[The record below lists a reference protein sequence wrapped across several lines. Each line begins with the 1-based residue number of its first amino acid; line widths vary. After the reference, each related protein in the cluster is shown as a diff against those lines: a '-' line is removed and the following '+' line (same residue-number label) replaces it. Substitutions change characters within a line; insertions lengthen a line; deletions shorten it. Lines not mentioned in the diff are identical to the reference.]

1 MERILLIKENL
12 NCTEEYA
19 KRISN
24 VQCSYSVLI
33 YRLSLIIDEYN
44 TLLYM
49 ASSGLENTLTYN
61 CILEKIMMDITTVFD
76 LKNKGNMLV
85 ETWNNILLSK
95 SQLSEKHLSYTINK
109 YYFTDTN
116 NKIKIPESRR
126 ACLEEKYRND
136 ELISIFKLR
145 NNMIAHNNPPEITI
159 KKISSINSAFNINE
173 LCEDIKIIYKE
184 LLINMKY

>member
-12 NCTEEYA
+12 TYTEEYT
-19 KRISN
+19 KQISN

-76 LKNKGNMLV
+76 VKSKGNMLV

-95 SQLSEKHLSYTINK
+95 AQLNNNDLSIIIDK

-116 NKIKIPESRR
+116 NKIKIPKNRR

-136 ELISIFKLR
+136 DLISIFKLR
-145 NNMIAHNNPPEITI
+145 NNMIAHNNPPE
-159 KKISSINSAFNINE
+159 KANDKISSINSSCNINE
-173 LCEDIKIIYKE
+173 ICEDIKIIYKE